1 LGYAKPLGQRSRPVP
16 QQQGIVRYT
25 VRAGCEEAFLPLL
38 REFVEAV
45 RGEPGNLS
53 FDAYQSLE
61 DERTYVLLGR
71 YVSRDAVLEHRASEH
86 FRRLVLDEI
95 APLLDVRQIQGF
107 PVPEEHEIH

>member
-1 LGYAKPLGQRSRPVP
+1 MP

-25 VRAGCEEAFLPLL
+25 VRPGSVEAFIPLL

-45 RGEPGNLS
+45 RAEPGNLS

-71 YVSRDAVLEHRASEH
+71 YVSQQAVIEHRESDH
-86 FRRLVLDEI
+86 FRRLVLEQI
-95 APLLDVRQIQGF
+95 APLLDVRLIQGF
-107 PVPEEHEIH
+107 QVPPEHETH

>member
-1 LGYAKPLGQRSRPVP
+1 MP
-16 QQQGIVRYT
+16 QQQGIVHYT
-25 VRAGCEEAFLPLL
+25 VRPGHEEAFLPLL

-71 YVSRDAVLEHRASEH
+71 YASQEAVLEHRASGH
-86 FRRLVLDEI
+86 FRRLVLEQI

-107 PVPEEHEIH
+107 PVPEGHETR